1 MACVCV
7 NQGTGV
13 LTARVDV
20 HPGHLEK
27 VVNNARVYGTKQGIA
42 TLLAACAHASQVIKE
57 QTVKKIVMTTPMV
70 LNAPVSVPV
79 MR

>member
-13 LTARVDV
+13 LPARVDV
-20 HPGHLEK
+20 HPGHLEM
-27 VVNNARVYGTKQGIA
+27 VVNHARVYGTKQEIA

-57 QTVKKIVMTTPMV
+57 QTVKKVVMTTPLV
-70 LNAPVSVPV
+70 LDAPVSVNV
-79 MR
+79 M

>member
-20 HPGHLEK
+20 HPGHLEM
-27 VVNNARVYGTKQGIA
+27 VVNNARVYGTKQAIA
-42 TLLAACAHASQVIKE
+42 TLLAACAHA
-57 QTVKKIVMTTPMV
+57 
-70 LNAPVSVPV
+70 
-79 MR
+79 